1 VIRSMTGYGRAEST
15 DDQVRIAVEV
25 RSVNNRFL
33 KVSQRL
39 PEGLTS
45 LEVPIE
51 NLVRKHLSRGTVN
64 LNLVVEPRGAAVR
77 APINAAVL
85 SAYWKDLAALA
96 RETGGAARP
105 PALEALL
112 GLPGVVGT
120 EEALLTGIV
129 GLEERV
135 TKVVAETLERLDRM
149 RAAEGASTAGD
160 LAAILDAIEERLA
173 AIQARAPQVMG
184 EVRQR
189 LAARVESLLAD
200 IQLAP
205 DDPSLMR
212 EVAFLAERSD
222 INEELARLASHTD
235 QFRGLLSSPDPAGR
249 RCEFLAQ
256 EMYREINT
264 IGSKANDAEIAR
276 QAVEVKVGVDRL
288 REQSQNV
295 E

>member
-1 VIRSMTGYGRAEST
+1 MIRSMTGYGRAEST